1 MLMLWRCAGILSVGL
16 ALVGTVLP
24 VMPTVPFL
32 IVAAYAFD
40 RSSPRFHAR
49 LMAHPVFGPQIG
61 NWRRHGAIARNV
73 KIVATVSMAAGLAV
87 TFFILPR
94 PFWLV
99 QLAVISAVA
108 LYVVSRP
115 APPPT
120 A

>member
-61 NWRRHGAIARNV
+61 NWRRHGAIATNV
-73 KIVATVSMAAGLAV
+73 KILATGSMAAGLVV
-87 TFFILPR
+87 TFFILPW
-94 PFWLV
+94 PLWLV
-99 QLAVISAVA
+99 QLTVISAVA
-108 LYVVSRP
+108 LFVVSRP
-115 APPPT
+115 APPP